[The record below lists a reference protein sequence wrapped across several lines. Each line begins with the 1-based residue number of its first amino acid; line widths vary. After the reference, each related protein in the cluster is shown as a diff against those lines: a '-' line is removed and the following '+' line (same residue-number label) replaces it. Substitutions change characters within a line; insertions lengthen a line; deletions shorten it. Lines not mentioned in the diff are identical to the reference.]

1 MAKKSG
7 PESEPIEILAELS
20 IDAMKEIAGK
30 GQKLSSKTLT
40 QAMLARPD
48 IKNLLLETPEIKQL
62 MKKNESQAT
71 EIDLLNEQAQMIT
84 SQKDQLL
91 KQLQELEEQFSKTDN
106 FFRKALVLF
115 INLAREK
122 EEKTLYP
129 LLDRFKALV
138 QNEPRLDMLFNI
150 FAEIKNTT
158 LREEPHGHETPQG
171 RTPSSFLKRLF
182 KGSKIE
188 AFDEEQFPTIY
199 IEHLKTAYHGII
211 EELRLNLGQKYLQK
225 TTEISKLI
233 SQSDNFNE
241 LRAARKKMLSLIQEF
256 INSIN
261 SERALSAEFIREIS
275 QRIMDIETLMLASF
289 AYVDNTF
296 EANEVFQTNLDK
308 HMDALQNSVN
318 FSKTLEALKDEV
330 VSQLDLFAI
339 AIADK
344 KKQDRHVKTQMDK
357 KLASFRQVVKLMKN
371 KTFSAEKN
379 AESLEQEL
387 LKDALTG
394 IFNRRA
400 YDQRAKS
407 EMQRYLRY
415 QTDFSVILF
424 DIDHFKQINDQYG
437 HATGD
442 RCLKEI
448 ISRVKPIIRETDF
461 LARYGGEEFIILL
474 PETTGDNALIVSEKL
489 KSVVENIEFLHKGD
503 PIKIT
508 ISAGVSQAKP
518 GDSNYGNIFD
528 RTDQALYQAKNT
540 GRNRVVQL

>member
-424 DIDHFKQINDQYG
+424 DIDHFKLINDQYG